1 MIEASSVL
9 TKSTGVGK
17 ELCKI
22 LYQHNGTVYVAGR
35 SQSKADSAIEEIK
48 QAHPNSDGRLEFLH
62 VDLADLPTIKKS
74 VEDFQ
79 KREQR
84 LDVLTNSEFARLR
97 KHAVDYE
104 IVTATLYYCPRQS
117 GNLPNPSSRGI
128 IC

>member
-84 LDVLTNSEFARLR
+84 LDVLTNSESTVLPDFA
-97 KHAVDYE
+97 E
-104 IVTATLYYCPRQS
+104 IS
-117 GNLPNPSSRGI
+117 MI
-128 IC
+128 D

>member
-1 MIEASSVL
+1 LELVRRTDISI
-9 TKSTGVGK
+9 GVGK

-74 VEDFQ
+74 VEDFMN
-79 KREQR
+79 REQR
-84 LDVLTNSEFARLR
+84 LDVLTNSEFRFFRDVAADQYAGQTCYSL
-97 KHAVDYE
+97 ALG
-104 IVTATLYYCPRQS
+104 TLNIAHMQKIHRIAC
-117 GNLPNPSSRGI
+117 
-128 IC
+128 